1 MGTTR
6 RIFTLLALALAGV
19 LLAASP
25 ASAWWLHH
33 GGVVYKQRV
42 VYRGGFSPGLV
53 AGGGV
58 VGGAEFAP
66 LGFTTL
72 GSGVEL
78 APLVTGFESFRIV
91 GTGGSN
97 LQDMVRNEVTRQRQE
112 AAQQEKSSASSAG
125 TATGGGASTTAC
137 SGLSTKLTDIDG
149 RLTKLEAKLKEIET
163 KVDQLVADKV
173 AQQQQQQQQQLIK
186 LIAAAVDEANKQTRA
201 DRKQDNAN
209 MAVLFRELLKEP
221 AKRDQATI
229 DRLLKSLEGQ

>member
-6 RIFTLLALALAGV
+6 HLFTLLTLALAGV
-19 LLAASP
+19 FLAASP
-25 ASAWWLHH
+25 ASATWLHH
-33 GGVVYKQRV
+33 NGVVYRQRV
-42 VYRGGFSPGLV
+42 VYRGGFSPFV
-53 AGGGV
+53 GGGA
-58 VGGAEFAP
+58 VGGAELAP
-66 LGFTTL
+66 LGFTTF

-78 APLVTGFESFRIV
+78 APLVTGFESYRIV

-112 AAQQEKSSASSAG
+112 AAQQEKSSAPSAG

-149 RLTKLEAKLKEIET
+149 RLAKLEAKLKEIET
-163 KVDQLVADKV
+163 KVDQLVADKA

-186 LIAAAVDEANKQTRA
+186 LIATAVDEANKQIRA

-209 MAVLFRELLKEP
+209 TAALFRELLKEP